1 MARKSIKFTVKNTL
15 INNILK
21 LYLHNIKVY
30 QSVPKCNQA
39 LKYYKHRQKL
49 AL

>member
-1 MARKSIKFTVKNTL
+1 MPL
-15 INNILK
+15 NI
-21 LYLHNIKVY
+21 YLQKIKVY

-39 LKYYKHRQKL
+39 LKYYKNRYKL